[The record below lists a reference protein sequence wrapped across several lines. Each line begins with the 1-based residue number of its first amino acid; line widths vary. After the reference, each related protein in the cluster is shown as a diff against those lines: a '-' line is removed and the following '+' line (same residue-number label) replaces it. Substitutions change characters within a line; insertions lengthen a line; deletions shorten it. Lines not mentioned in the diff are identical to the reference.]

1 MVKKSDK
8 NYQPV
13 EIKVVDNT
21 VNQAANVNT
30 IKVKVK
36 KLHPDAEIPKYMSI
50 GENGEIMAVGMD
62 VKAVSKEW
70 NKEINTWVYHTGL
83 AFELPLGYA
92 MLITPRSSNR
102 KTDYYIPNTPGI
114 LDPKYGGE
122 LLVNFKQRG
131 SEEDHKLLME
141 LMRKM
146 ESIEAAYINHYSGSF
161 IAGQLHGI
169 SRLYENATCTPEP
182 PYQIG
187 DRIAQIFIMPYPIVE
202 FEEVEEIANK
212 RGGFGS
218 TGQ

>member
-1 MVKKSDK
+1 MAKKSDK

-13 EIKVVDNT
+13 EVKVVDNM
-21 VNQAANVNT
+21 VNQAVNIST

-62 VKAVSKEW
+62 VKAISMEW
-70 NKEINTWVYHTGL
+70 DKEINTWVYHTGL
-83 AFELPLGYA
+83 AFELPYGYFMGIA
-92 MLITPRSSNR
+92 PRSGNR
-102 KTDYYIPNTPGI
+102 KTDYYMPNSPGL
-114 LDPKYGGE
+114 LDYGYGDE

-131 SEEDHKLLME
+131 SEADHKLLME

-161 IAGQLHGI
+161 IAGQLRSI
-169 SRLYENATCTPEP
+169 SRIYENATCTPEP

-187 DRIAQIFIMPYPIVE
+187 DRIAQVFVMPYPIVE

-218 TGQ
+218 TGK